1 MSREFLSEPTPM
13 KPTQPPVTPYL
24 RAQQEWDDRIG
35 ATVVRA
41 KNWRLAFAISSITT
55 LTLSF
60 AVIQQTAQRRVI
72 PVIVALD
79 RERGEP
85 VVIGRVHESA
95 YQPSILELKF
105 FITHF
110 IHLVRNVPSDPVLI
124 RQSWLK
130 AYLFLRREAANQ
142 LNSITNKDDQSPLKR
157 IGEQTVT
164 IQPVSVVQV
173 AGSNSYQARWQ
184 ETIYDDHGNQIER
197 YVMNGV
203 FTIELEPPR
212 DERILNENP
221 LGLYIR
227 SFQWNR
233 EIE

>member
-1 MSREFLSEPTPM
+1 MSREFHSEPISM
-13 KPTQPPVTPYL
+13 KPSQPPVTPYL

-41 KNWRLAFAISSITT
+41 KNWRLAFIISSVTT
-55 LTLSF
+55 LTLSL
-60 AVIQQTAQRRVI
+60 AVIQQTAQSRVI
-72 PVIVALD
+72 PIIVGLD
-79 RERGEP
+79 KERGEP
-85 VVIGRVHESA
+85 VVIGRVTEGS
-95 YQPSILELKF
+95 YQPSILEIKF

-110 IHLVRNVPSDPVLI
+110 INLVRNVPSDPVLI

-142 LNSITNKDDQSPLKR
+142 LNDITNKDEGSPLKR
-157 IGEQTVT
+157 IGDQTVT

-184 ETIYDDHGNQIER
+184 ETVYDDHGNQTER

-212 DERILNENP
+212 DERVLNENP

-233 EIE
+233 EIK